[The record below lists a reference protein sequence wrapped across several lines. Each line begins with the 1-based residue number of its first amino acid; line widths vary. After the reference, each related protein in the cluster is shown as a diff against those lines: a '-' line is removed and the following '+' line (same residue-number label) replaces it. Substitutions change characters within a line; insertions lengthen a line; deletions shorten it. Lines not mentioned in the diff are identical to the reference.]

1 MAFHSVLVIEYDGT
15 PTVDTVVTKNVTNTN
30 RTKITDLA
38 REIVWSAVRY
48 FNAVVNFLSGRPYN
62 PDDIPEDVTTT
73 TSTQQV
79 VQTSPVDNATL
90 GRELKQAVKYFIS
103 AHRQELLARRGPP
116 GSISGEY
123 PRFRSKTLA
132 KSISF
137 KMDNSGIKAKVGYK
151 DMQGPTG
158 NPAEYSQWLA
168 AGGRLSIPDTAGGMS
183 PIKTQSG
190 YLLQWNYDT
199 EGYV

>member
-15 PTVDTVVTKNVTNTN
+15 PTVDTVVTQNVTNTN

-62 PDDIPEDVTTT
+62 PADIPEDVITT

-90 GRELKQAVKYFIS
+90 EKELKQTVKYFVS
-103 AHRQELLARRGPP
+103 AHQQELLRIKGPP
-116 GSISGEY
+116 GSRPGQY
-123 PRFRSKTLA
+123 PRYRTTNLA
-132 KSISF
+132 KSISY
-137 KMDNSGIKAKVGYK
+137 KMDASGIKAKVGYR
-151 DMQGPTG
+151 DRNGPTG
-158 NPAEYSQWLA
+158 NPADYSQWLA
-168 AGGRLSIPDTAGGMS
+168 DRGRKSIPDTAMS
-183 PIKTQSG
+183 LSPLKTQSG
-190 YLLQWNYDT
+190 YLLQWSYDT